1 MSKHITQFDIP
12 AGHLGTPRARAV
24 KKVETEMQSETGDE
38 DQPEIDPEPQINTQP
53 EGLFVCGTDF
63 LFS

>member
-1 MSKHITQFDIP
+1 MSKYITQFDIP
-12 AGHLGTPRARAV
+12 ASHLGTPRARAV

-38 DQPEIDPEPQINTQP
+38 DQPEIEPEPQINTQL
-53 EGLFVCGTDF
+53 EGLLVCGIGL